1 MPRRTLFTDPFAQAN
16 ESPLSSGG
24 VWAGGY
30 VESGTNDNSF
40 QLVNHQVQAIAPN
53 VGSTMTRANTL
64 PNNHWM
70 KIQYAALGV
79 GYTELDMLV
88 RFAAPPTVSG
98 YMGGIWR
105 DGAGVHAQIV
115 KVTNGTQVRIGGP
128 VNVTLVGNDP
138 FWFEAFG
145 TTLTLYQ
152 DVTQLIQMTG
162 EATFG
167 SGFAGLLAYTQ
178 HAVANTAVFNFASG
192 DFVTTT
198 LDGAAWRGAWR
209 GMHRGA

>member
-1 MPRRTLFTDPFAQAN
+1 MPRRTLFTDPFPQAN

-30 VESGTNDNSF
+30 TGDVSF
-40 QLVNHQVQAIAPN
+40 QVVNHQVQCISSS
-53 VGSTMTRANTL
+53 VETTMTRNNTR
-64 PNNHWM
+64 PNNQWM
-70 KIQYAALGV
+70 KIQYAALGT

-138 FWFEAFG
+138 FWFEASG

-152 DVTQLIQMTG
+152 DVTQLIQVTG

-167 SGFAGLLAYTQ
+167 SGLAGLLAYTQ
-178 HAVANTAVFNFASG
+178 DAVANTAIFNFASG
-192 DFVTTT
+192 DFVTPV
-198 LDGAAWRGAWR
+198 LVDGAAWRGAWR